1 MTRAL
6 PAPPGLDE
14 PLGVAEGVKIRAAD
28 AARQGADEHLARP
41 RLGRGD
47 VGDHELPVPHDD
59 GAHDEPPSRPRG
71 RGGLARG
78 HGDEV
83 GWDRVVHEPHA
94 PDGALL
100 GIVDIALVVG
110 ATVTWRLT
118 ASSSSDVGLVT
129 AWMSA
134 GPST

>member
-1 MTRAL
+1 VVHDLRAEL
-6 PAPPGLDE
+6 VAHDDVAREIHDAGVAGAAPGLDE
-14 PLGVAEGVKIRAAD
+14 PLGVAEGVKVRAAD
-28 AARQGADEHLARP
+28 AAGEGADEHLARP

-71 RGGLARG
+71 RGALARG
-78 HGDEV
+78 HGGEV

-100 GIVDIALVVG
+100 GVVDIALVVG
-110 ATVTWRLT
+110 RQ
-118 ASSSSDVGLVT
+118 
-129 AWMSA
+129 
-134 GPST
+134 